1 MKVYTFS
8 EARQHFAS
16 ILELAQQ
23 EGCVQ
28 VARRDGGV
36 FNIQPAPKPYSPLD
50 VEGISLN
57 LSREEIVSAVR
68 ESRRPDRAALDAALA
83 QVPNVEPEAYDRLEK
98 PDSAPM
104 IKR

>member
-36 FNIQPAPKPYSPLD
+36 FNIQPAPKSYSPLD
-50 VEGISLN
+50 VEGVSLN
-57 LSREEIVSAVR
+57 LSREEIVAAVR
-68 ESRRPDRAALDAALA
+68 ESRKPDRAAFEAASTQALDM
-83 QVPNVEPEAYDRLEK
+83 EPEVYDRLEK
-98 PDSAPM
+98 PASAPM
-104 IKR
+104 IK